1 MPVLPSLCLLA
12 AALTPAAPVEPV
24 GEDGPLNVIV
34 LLADDLG
41 WMDLGCQG
49 STF

>member
-1 MPVLPSLCLLA
+1 MRFAIAATLL
-12 AALTPAAPVEPV
+12 LSPAVAEP
-24 GEDGPLNVIV
+24 EAPLNVIV
-34 LLADDLG
+34 FLADDLG